1 MFWLITPFFGWK
13 TYYLDQARCDST
25 SLIRSLCPIS
35 SAFIHPSATFL
46 SSLSLSTCLWAFVI
60 NAKRSKVEDV
70 GFSRKFSSMCGE
82 LDVSLRSQNWP
93 FSRELTP
100 LTSLRWSILEVQP
113 INKTERCK
121 FQDYVYV
128 STRDSSLLSFN
139 ADILSNKQCDG
150 AIAIRARDV
159 TFITPV
165 SESSSVSS
173 SGCSPS

>member
-1 MFWLITPFFGWK
+1 MFWLITPFFCWK
-13 TYYLDQARCDST
+13 TYYLDQARRYST
-25 SLIRSLCPIS
+25 SLIWSLCPIS

-70 GFSRKFSSMCGE
+70 GFSRKFSSMRGE
-82 LDVSLRSQNWP
+82 LDVSLRPQNWP

-100 LTSLRWSILEVQP
+100 LNHYGGQYWKCGPSI
-113 INKTERCK
+113 KTERCK

-128 STRDSSLLSFN
+128 SARDLSLLSLN
-139 ADILSNKQCDG
+139 ADISSNKECDG